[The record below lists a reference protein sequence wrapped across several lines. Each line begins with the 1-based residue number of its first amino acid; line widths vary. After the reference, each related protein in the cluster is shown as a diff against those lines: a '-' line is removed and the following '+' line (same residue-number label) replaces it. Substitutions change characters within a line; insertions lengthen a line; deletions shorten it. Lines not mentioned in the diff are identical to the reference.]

1 MTDRNID
8 PAFLEKRLDEICEG
22 VQEGVRREVK
32 RLREKGLP
40 VYVARGDEVI
50 VLPAAPDLPNDTP

>member
-8 PAFLEKRLDEICEG
+8 PAFLEKRLDEICDG
-22 VQEGVRREVK
+22 VKEGVRREVK

-40 VYVARGDEVI
+40 VYVARGDEV
-50 VLPAAPDLPNDTP
+50 VALPPDSPTQSDTP